1 MRTVGLL
8 FPATETPV
16 SLLFGGITVL
26 ERQARQL
33 RRAGATLLFAIDI
46 EPLTELP
53 AGVEAIGPGALASRI
68 NASDRVATI
77 AAGLIID
84 ERAID
89 AVLAAPAPA
98 LLVCDPARPDAVAI
112 ERIDSASAA
121 AGVMVLPGTLVIA
134 QVLGLGEWDL
144 ASTLIRA
151 TAADPA
157 TTRID
162 FHGLPIYAPARRRDA
177 PMLWLR
183 PDESG
188 ADAATRQL
196 ISAAQKGCLDW
207 PARFLHPWPENL
219 LVRLLAPTP
228 VTPNQVTAVTAVVGI
243 GAAIAFATGWLW
255 TGLILALVTGPLDG
269 VDGKLARTRV
279 EFSKWGDLEH
289 LVDKLLEYAWYLCL
303 AWYFSGLRGTGLPW
317 AVAALI
323 ILPAIAEAVQGE
335 FFRRLT
341 GVQLDD
347 AGVAERRIRL
357 VAGRRNTFLWTW
369 AIFAASGLWFE
380 GFVLLSVYSVVTT
393 GVAQWRFYKRL
404 SAYARAHGER
414 IAANYAATA
423 YTFLPP
429 TNL

>member
-8 FPATETPV
+8 FQASETPA
-16 SLLFGGITVL
+16 SLLVGGITVL

-33 RRAGATLLFAIDI
+33 RRAGATLLFAIDV

-53 AGVEAIGPGALASRI
+53 AGVEAIGPGALTSRI
-68 NASDRVATI
+68 NAGDRVATI

-84 ERAID
+84 ERAIE

-98 LLVCDPARPDAVAI
+98 LLVCDPTRADAVAI

-144 ASTLIRA
+144 ASTLIRVV
-151 TAADPA
+151 AADRA
-157 TTRID
+157 TSRVD
-162 FHGLPIYAPARRRDA
+162 FDALPLYAPARRRDA

-183 PDESG
+183 PDEAS

-196 ISAAQKGCLDW
+196 IGAAQKGCLDW
-207 PARFLHPWPENL
+207 PARFLHPFPENL
-219 LVRLLAPTP
+219 AVRLLAPTP
-228 VTPNQVTAVTAVVGI
+228 ITPNQVTAMTAVIGV
-243 GAAIAFATGWLW
+243 GAAVAFATGWLW

-289 LVDKLLEYAWYLCL
+289 LVDKLLEYAWFLCI
-303 AWYFSGLRGTGLPW
+303 AWYFAGIRGTGLPW

-341 GVQLDD
+341 RHQLDD
-347 AGVAERRIRL
+347 AGVVERRIRL
-357 VAGRRNTFLWTW
+357 FAGRRNTFLWTW
-369 AIFAASGLWFE
+369 SFFALAGFWFE
-380 GFVLLSVYSVVTT
+380 GFVLLAAYSVVTT
-393 GVAQWRFYKRL
+393 GIAQWRFYKQL
-404 SAYARAHGER
+404 SAYGRAHGER